1 MKKVIAGTCLFM
13 ILLVGCGGKNN
24 NQVSNEERNAN
35 IPEVIKN
42 SYTQIDNN
50 IYDISKLFA
59 VENNNII
66 RYKVFFDAGMIVIEN
81 KTVVMRYIRLILKGL
96 NLVRKMCVKLEE

>member
-1 MKKVIAGTCLFM
+1 MKKVIASICLFM

-42 SYTQIDNN
+42 SYNKLII
-50 IYDISKLFA
+50 IY
-59 VENNNII
+59 
-66 RYKVFFDAGMIVIEN
+66 MIYQN
-81 KTVVMRYIRLILKGL
+81 YLL
-96 NLVRKMCVKLEE
+96 

>member
-1 MKKVIAGTCLFM
+1 MKKVIAGACLFM

-42 SYTQIDNN
+42 SYTQIDERVGVWK
-50 IYDISKLFA
+50 KLQ
-59 VENNNII
+59 IC
-66 RYKVFFDAGMIVIEN
+66 
-81 KTVVMRYIRLILKGL
+81 TRLYG
-96 NLVRKMCVKLEE
+96 

>member
-1 MKKVIAGTCLFM
+1 M
-13 ILLVGCGGKNN
+13 GCGGKNN

-50 IYDISKLFA
+50 IYVFDFDFP
-59 VENNNII
+59 VENPDYN
-66 RYKVFFDAGMIVIEN
+66 
-81 KTVVMRYIRLILKGL
+81 
-96 NLVRKMCVKLEE
+96 NLVNDFLNNFQKI

>member
-50 IYDISKLFA
+50 I
-59 VENNNII
+59 
-66 RYKVFFDAGMIVIEN
+66 
-81 KTVVMRYIRLILKGL
+81 
-96 NLVRKMCVKLEE
+96 